1 MANYINFQPNDFFK
15 SINYTG
21 TGAAQDVA
29 VGFKPDFTWIKNR
42 TAAGEG
48 HHLYDAVRGVEKR
61 LRTDTNA
68 SESTVA
74 TGLTTF
80 GTDGFTVGSNAG
92 VNGNGNGIVAWN
104 WKAGTTSGLATNG
117 STTQTP
123 TAYSFSQATGVSI
136 IKYTGGG
143 SAGNKFAH
151 GLGVAPQMV
160 LVKHTTATEDWC
172 SYHIAMGNGK
182 FLIINSLA
190 AAGTNSNRWNNT
202 TADAVNVTLGAA
214 GEVNGQNAA
223 YIAYCFAPVRGYS
236 TMGQYSGNAAVNGQ
250 FINCGFKPAF
260 IMIKNFDASEQWN
273 ILYDLAPGY
282 NPTDEKL
289 NPSANNAQSQSSTFN
304 IQFCANGFKINGNST
319 EINGSN
325 QGHVYLAFAKE
336 PYVSSNSKAATAR

>member
-15 SINYTG
+15 SIHYTG

-29 VGFKPDFTWIKNR
+29 VGFKPDFTWIKGRNN
-42 TAAGEG
+42 TENN
-48 HHLYDAVRGVEKR
+48 HLFDSVRGATKR
-61 LRTDTNA
+61 LYSNTNSA
-68 SESTVA
+68 ESANANTLDEFQ
-74 TGLTTF
+74 TNGF
-80 GTDGFTVGSNAG
+80 GIGGDDHG
-92 VNGNGNGIVAWN
+92 VNQNTKNFVAWN

-123 TAYSFSQATGVSI
+123 TAYSFSQATGVSV